1 MRFALLLALA
11 SACGGASKPSTIPT
25 APPIKPASDLAD
37 AKQGAPKAD
46 PGSHELTAK
55 DPRVVD
61 LDIIRIRATSKG
73 VGGDTELTS
82 VASADLFKQ
91 ANEAAKAGNTK
102 DAIGRYRQLIT
113 EFPDSQYAP
122 VSLFNIAAV
131 YDHQGDLPATIS
143 ALHELLTAYPNARE
157 SIDGHLYI
165 AALQSDHKQWP
176 EAIATLDAV
185 LARANLT
192 YADRIEAFARKG
204 YVQLEQHQFDPAD
217 VSLDAAVA
225 EWRKAPRIDDPY
237 YIAMAHYYRGELM
250 HRRFA
255 EAAVRRGDDEMVVDL
270 EAKRVLA
277 VKAYDRWKDS
287 LGFRHAY
294 WATAS
299 GYQMSQIFVE
309 LWEAH
314 VKAPYPKRIDDK
326 TRPKYVADVHERVR
340 EHLTK
345 ALEGHRMN
353 VELAK
358 AFGVDTEWSKGSEQR
373 AVQIMELIAKE
384 SSGSFVTP
392 DTN

>member
-1 MRFALLLALA
+1 
-11 SACGGASKPSTIPT
+11 
-25 APPIKPASDLAD
+25 
-37 AKQGAPKAD
+37 
-46 PGSHELTAK
+46 
-55 DPRVVD
+55 
-61 LDIIRIRATSKG
+61 
-73 VGGDTELTS
+73 
-82 VASADLFKQ
+82 
-91 ANEAAKAGNTK
+91 
-102 DAIGRYRQLIT
+102 
-113 EFPDSQYAP
+113 
-122 VSLFNIAAV
+122 
-131 YDHQGDLPATIS
+131 
-143 ALHELLTAYPNARE
+143 
-157 SIDGHLYI
+157 
-165 AALQSDHKQWP
+165 
-176 EAIATLDAV
+176 V

-204 YVQLEQHQFDPAD
+204 YVQLEQHQYDPAD

-225 EWRKAPRIDDPY
+225 EWRKAPRIEDPY

-255 EAAVRRGDDEMVVDL
+255 EAAVRTGDDQMVADL

-299 GYQMSQIFVE
+299 GYQMSEIFAE
-309 LWEAH
+309 LWQAH
-314 VKAPYPKRIDDK
+314 VKAPYPKRIDAT
-326 TRPKYVADVHERVR
+326 TRPKYVAEVHERVR

-358 AFGVDTEWSKGSEQR
+358 AFGVDTQWSKASEQR

-384 SSGSFVTP
+384 SSGALVTP
-392 DTN
+392 D